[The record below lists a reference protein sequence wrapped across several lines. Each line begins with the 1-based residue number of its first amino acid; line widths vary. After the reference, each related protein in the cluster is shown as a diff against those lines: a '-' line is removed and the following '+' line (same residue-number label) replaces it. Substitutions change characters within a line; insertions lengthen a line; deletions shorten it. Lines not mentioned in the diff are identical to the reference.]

1 MTRISQIE
9 AFAAVVQEG
18 SFTAASERLDVSKSH
33 VSNLVSELEERLG
46 VRLLHRTTRSV
57 EPTPEGEAYCERV
70 TRILD
75 DLEEADRSLRQ
86 ARSEPIG
93 ELRVTAPVSVG
104 ASYLGEL
111 VGEFVGRHEKL
122 TATVDLSDRKVDMVD
137 EGFDVAIRAG
147 VLEDS
152 SLIVRKI
159 VDFDVFVCAAPRYL
173 ERRGRP
179 EHPEELADHDCLVY
193 SYLPTEKTWRF
204 TGPEEIDAH
213 IEGPIESNNGTVLA
227 DAATWGA
234 GLIMAPEFITAP
246 YLEEGSLV
254 AVLEDW
260 ALESGAL
267 WALYPHRRHLSAKVR
282 KFTDFLQEK
291 FDPPPWYR
299 GEE

>member
-93 ELRVTAPVSVG
+93 ELRVTAPVSLG
-104 ASYLGEL
+104 ANYLGEL
-111 VGEFVGRHEKL
+111 VGEFVGRHDKL
-122 TATVDLSDRKVDMVD
+122 TATVDLSDRKVDLVE

-159 VDFDVFVCAAPRYL
+159 VDFETYICAGPTYL
-173 ERRGRP
+173 ENHEP
-179 EHPEELADHDCLVY
+179 PTHPEELAEHDCLMY
-193 SYLPTEKTWRF
+193 RYLPTDQTWLF
-204 TGPEEIDAH
+204 TDPEEVEVS
-213 IEGPIESNNGTVLA
+213 IEGPIESNNGTLLA
-227 DAATWGA
+227 DAAAGGA
-234 GLIMAPEFITAP
+234 GVIMAPEFIVAS
-246 YLEEGSLV
+246 YLEEGRLV
-254 AVLEDW
+254 ELLEDW
-260 ALESGAL
+260 SHQSGAV

-282 KFTDFLQEK
+282 KFTEFLQEK
-291 FDPPPWYR
+291 FDPRPWYR
-299 GEE
+299 PEG